1 MDPDEGWSGP
11 PQRGG
16 RRAGP
21 GRLVVI
27 LAAAVVTMLLVAS
40 ALALSGMFPGGNPA
54 AATDP
59 PPTLTPA
66 DTPAA
71 VRTPQPTAPE
81 PEPDPDP
88 QQFEIVTHPEG
99 AAVEITTSAGTT
111 HTGKTPFSGMVE
123 GGPIEVSISH
133 DGFNTLTE
141 QVVLD
146 RDLAVEWWLDP
157 AGLLHHKVRE
167 FSTGAAPKQV
177 AFSPDG
183 RQLWTSLLGGTG
195 LDVFNPLTGER
206 LAQIDLGEHGAV
218 EVIFTEDGSTVFASQ
233 MESASVFEIDVQTFA
248 VRRQMPTGGSWS
260 KVMALSPDESTLYVS
275 NWSSNDVSEIDL
287 ATGEVRRLLPTVA
300 TPRGLYPTVDGER
313 LYVAGF
319 ENGDLERI
327 NLADGTSETLM
338 TTGGALRHLVGD
350 DEAGLLFA
358 NDMATNEVFVL
369 DLNSEAI
376 RKLADTNNKPNTTDL
391 TADAKILY
399 VSNRGANNPQ
409 SYYIPGPE
417 WGSVLAIDT
426 RSGTI
431 LDGIVG
437 GNQTTALDVSDDG
450 QYLAFSDFLDDRI
463 QVFAIPSSD
472 ALINGGGGR
481 AQTHLAELAK

>member
-1 MDPDEGWSGP
+1 
-11 PQRGG
+11 
-16 RRAGP
+16 
-21 GRLVVI
+21 
-27 LAAAVVTMLLVAS
+27 
-40 ALALSGMFPGGNPA
+40 
-54 AATDP
+54 
-59 PPTLTPA
+59 
-66 DTPAA
+66 
-71 VRTPQPTAPE
+71 
-81 PEPDPDP
+81 
-88 QQFEIVTHPEG
+88 
-99 AAVEITTSAGTT
+99 
-111 HTGKTPFSGMVE
+111 
-123 GGPIEVSISH
+123 
-133 DGFNTLTE
+133 
-141 QVVLD
+141 
-146 RDLAVEWWLDP
+146 
-157 AGLLHHKVRE
+157 
-167 FSTGAAPKQV
+167 
-177 AFSPDG
+177 
-183 RQLWTSLLGGTG
+183 
-195 LDVFNPLTGER
+195 
-206 LAQIDLGEHGAV
+206 
-218 EVIFTEDGSTVFASQ
+218 
-233 MESASVFEIDVQTFA
+233 
-248 VRRQMPTGGSWS
+248 
-260 KVMALSPDESTLYVS
+260 MALSPDESTLYVS